1 MRVLGTNG
9 RRTHLCGAP
18 VPVRLNAGTEP
29 HPFQF
34 QLHSKSPTNRSR
46 HQIRSDQRRRR
57 KTRLVSRP
65 PLVRT
70 LTMTALNKTTQT
82 SFPFPLAHATV
93 ASAGNLLV
101 CSEKLPDR
109 RAHPSSRGTR
119 PRDEGRGADTTMT
132 LVTGPGSTL
141 RCASFFSAVGGT
153 WEGRE
158 ETSADQQRG
167 MEAVAFRR
175 SGPGS
180 TLRCA
185 AQARAPCMEGT
196 GILFDPSCRPP
207 SLPPSRCRL
216 PCLFPRPGGGPAA
229 TNQQRKKKNNDLEAD
244 QAGGGRS
251 SLTYRARRRRRP
263 CRRAGPWSPAGSSSP
278 RSPPTAPR
286 AARRRRRRRP
296 PPATTTNGSTTT
308 PKNNPISNGTR
319 VIGQPALTMAL
330 ANECPATTRVRRDDG
345 SRGQGNSPWWCSH
358 APYGTCALER
368 ARAEENEGGREQ
380 EIAPVFTRACV
391 PA

>member
-1 MRVLGTNG
+1 MRTGRPPGQILLRDPFVPCDPCHVLMRVLGTNG

-119 PRDEGRGADTTMT
+119 PRDEGRA
-132 LVTGPGSTL
+132 
-141 RCASFFSAVGGT
+141 
-153 WEGRE
+153 
-158 ETSADQQRG
+158 QRQT
-167 MEAVAFRR
+167 
-175 SGPGS
+175 PP
-180 TLRCA
+180 
-185 AQARAPCMEGT
+185 AQLCPP
-196 GILFDPSCRPP
+196 LCRIDE
-207 SLPPSRCRL
+207 
-216 PCLFPRPGGGPAA
+216 PAA
-229 TNQQRKKKNNDLEAD
+229 H
-244 QAGGGRS
+244 AGGGQV
-251 SLTYRARRRRRP
+251 
-263 CRRAGPWSPAGSSSP
+263 AGEEHGQELYAKGS
-278 RSPPTAPR
+278 
-286 AARRRRRRRP
+286 
-296 PPATTTNGSTTT
+296 
-308 PKNNPISNGTR
+308 
-319 VIGQPALTMAL
+319 
-330 ANECPATTRVRRDDG
+330 
-345 SRGQGNSPWWCSH
+345 W
-358 APYGTCALER
+358 ER
-368 ARAEENEGGREQ
+368 KEREGGREWS
-380 EIAPVFTRACV
+380 PVASGDEKKEWIEREAEKGHVVEHTTCRSRTKADCK
-391 PA
+391 AGRGRDLGGRRRN